1 MNFPER
7 NFDHLK
13 IKNEKLQNVFYI
25 LLSNG
30 LFWDFKLNLLPQDSK
45 YFVFKL
51 TILKKKKK
59 TRHIIEGL
67 RWIEKEQE

>member
-13 IKNEKLQNVFYI
+13 IKNEKLENAFYI

-30 LFWDFKLNLLPQDSK
+30 LFWDFKLNLLRQDSK
-45 YFVFKL
+45 YFVFKV
-51 TILKKKKK
+51 TILKKKA
-59 TRHIIEGL
+59 RHIIERL